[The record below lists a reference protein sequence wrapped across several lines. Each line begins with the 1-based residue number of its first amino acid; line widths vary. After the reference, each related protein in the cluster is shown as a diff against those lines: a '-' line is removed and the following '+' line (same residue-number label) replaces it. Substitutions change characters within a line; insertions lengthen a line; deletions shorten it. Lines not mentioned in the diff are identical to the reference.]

1 MAVVSDTVPVFVN
14 ILFDRSILMLNL
26 LFKSSSNSHTL
37 SENKNRPLQ
46 ECIHVYIEIHGIKFS
61 DKI

>member
-26 LFKSSSNSHTL
+26 LFKSSSNSHTIL
-37 SENKNRPLQ
+37 ENKNRPLQ
-46 ECIHVYIEIHGIKFS
+46 ECICMY
-61 DKI
+61 